1 MLQKFETLR
10 NYIFHQFYRHFL
22 RLLFWKSRYIF
33 ELQLLKK
40 FFFFVLFLQETLFHQ
55 HMIGKRHRLYS
66 STEAT
71 ALIQSHAA
79 IFTKLLANG
88 RFILNPVQQLQIK
101 ETPKCLKKKKNI
113 QEDTP
118 TRHPHPSPSSVC
130 VCVQL
135 RKCLRWKYVLNSCWC
150 FFHYIDLFVT

>member
-40 FFFFVLFLQETLFHQ
+40 FFFFLFLQETLFHQ

-101 ETPKCLKKKKNI
+101 ETPKCLKKKKHSGSNRK
-113 QEDTP
+113 TP
-118 TRHPHPSPSSVC
+118 PPTTPIPRLVLC
-130 VCVQL
+130 V
-135 RKCLRWKYVLNSCWC
+135 
-150 FFHYIDLFVT
+150 FVYN